1 MVKIGDVVHISARSQ
16 GSLNVQLV
24 LENMGGGGHFDSA
37 AVQCREK
44 TVEEVVSLLKE
55 SIDKFIK

>member
-1 MVKIGDVVHISARSQ
+1 M
-16 GSLNVQLV
+16 QLV